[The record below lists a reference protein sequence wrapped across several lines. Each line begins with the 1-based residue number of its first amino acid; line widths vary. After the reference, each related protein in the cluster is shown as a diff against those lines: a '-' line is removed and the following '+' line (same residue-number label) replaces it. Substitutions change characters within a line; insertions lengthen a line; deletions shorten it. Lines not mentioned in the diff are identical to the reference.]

1 MKAMLVLARKKD
13 ESLVLDG
20 GIEIV
25 VLEIEDGK
33 VKLGVNAPKHIKIYR
48 KEVFEEVLRENQSAV
63 LAARQLILKR

>member
-1 MKAMLVLARKKD
+1 MKAVLVLARKKD

-63 LAARQLILKR
+63 LAARQLILKK

>member
-1 MKAMLVLARKKD
+1 MKAVLVLARKKD

-48 KEVFEEVLRENQSAV
+48 KEVYEEVLRENQSAV
-63 LAARQLILKR
+63 LAARQLILKK

>member
-1 MKAMLVLARKKD
+1 MLVLARKKD